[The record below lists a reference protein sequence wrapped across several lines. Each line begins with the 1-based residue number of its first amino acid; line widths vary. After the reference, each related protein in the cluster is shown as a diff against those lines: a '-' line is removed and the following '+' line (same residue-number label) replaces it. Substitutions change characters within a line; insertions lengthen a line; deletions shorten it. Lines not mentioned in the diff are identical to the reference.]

1 MHPPTIESPVA
12 EQARAP
18 IPQQPS
24 PKSLSSFS
32 RFFGLDADKFAL
44 IPLVLLIVYAAARSL
59 CEAVTR
65 PLWYD
70 EICTWVMVQQHPL
83 SVFWNAVRDAVD
95 GQPPLFYLL
104 ERPVA
109 TVIANE
115 QVSYRLL
122 SILGFSVTIVCLFF
136 LIRKRSGNVTALFC
150 AAIPLATLLYDPYAV
165 EARPYTLV
173 IACLSIAL
181 LCYDRTPGVGW
192 TILMGLSLTLAD
204 SLHYYAILALA
215 PFVFAEI
222 ALTLRIRRLRWTVW
236 LALCSGVIPVAAS
249 WPLLSRQRA
258 YYGAHFWAQPSFLGA
273 ESSYG
278 WFFRTTLAWGL
289 GLVATAA
296 LAVLLTMLAAE
307 RAAGRGDHRDGTVFH
322 QRVLILGFLA
332 LPFLSFFAAKIAHG
346 GMTERYMLPAV
357 LGFPLAAGYTLP
369 RWGRRS
375 AALPAVL
382 ALCLIVPLASQ
393 ERRFWSSYNGTFVS
407 PAKGIEALV
416 ASAKQANLPV
426 VVSDPHDF
434 LQLVHYASPDWTGR
448 FVSVV
453 DPPQAVIYS
462 GNDTGDKELAVMR
475 YYAPL
480 QIYDFAPFVAEH
492 PVFLLYSG
500 NGGAGLDWW
509 PPRLLRDGYTLRPV
523 AVRDMYHRVFL
534 VSRGKHPEPKGQ
546 ETAAPVRASDASIAT
561 KSK

>member
-12 EQARAP
+12 EQVHEPNSQR
-18 IPQQPS
+18 PS
-24 PKSLSSFS
+24 RKFLYSLSKF
-32 RFFGLDADKFAL
+32 DADKFAL
-44 IPLVLLIVYAAARSL
+44 ISLVLLIAYAAARSL
-59 CEAVTR
+59 CQAVTR

-70 EICTWVMVQQHPL
+70 EICTWIMVQQHPI
-83 SVFWNAVRDAVD
+83 SVFWNAVKDALD

-109 TVIANE
+109 AAIANE

-122 SILGFSVTIVCLFF
+122 SILGFSCTIACLFF
-136 LIRKRSGNVTALFC
+136 LIRKRSGNINALIC

-173 IACLSIAL
+173 IACVAIAL
-181 LCYDRTPGVGW
+181 LCYDRAPEVGW
-192 TILMGLSLTLAD
+192 TLLMGLSLALAD
-204 SLHYYAILALA
+204 SLHYYAVLALA
-215 PFVFAEI
+215 PFFLAEI
-222 ALTLRIRRLRWTVW
+222 ALTLRIRRPRWTVW
-236 LALCSGVIPVAAS
+236 LALCASVIPVAAS

-258 YYGAHFWAQPSFLGA
+258 YYGEHFWAQPSLLGA

-278 WFFRTTLAWGL
+278 WFFRTTLAWGV

-296 LAVLLTMLAAE
+296 LAVLLTMLVEERAAE
-307 RAAGRGDHRDGTVFH
+307 RGEHREGALFH
-322 QRVLILGFLA
+322 QRVLVLGFLA
-332 LPFLSFFAAKIAHG
+332 LPFLSFFAAKLAHG

-369 RWGRRS
+369 RCERRNATLF
-375 AALPAVL
+375 AALAVCLVFTL
-382 ALCLIVPLASQ
+382 APQ

-407 PAKGIEALV
+407 PAKSVETLV
-416 ASAKQANLPV
+416 ASANQADLPV

-434 LQLVHYASPDWTGR
+434 LQFAHYASPGWEGR
-448 FVSVV
+448 FVSIV
-453 DPPQAVIYS
+453 DAPQAVIYS
-462 GNDTGDKELAVMR
+462 GNDTGDKELAVIR
-475 YYAPL
+475 SYTTL
-480 QIYDFAPFVAEH
+480 RIYDFAPFVAEH

-534 VSRGKHPEPKGQ
+534 VSRGKSPATIAQG
-546 ETAAPVRASDASIAT
+546 TAAPVKASDASITAN
-561 KSK
+561 SR